1 MNTLIIGGLL
11 ALALVAIVSAILLGI
26 GEERAEKQ
34 RAAEKA
40 ASLARASKVP
50 QRSEGTAAF
59 PPPAPARSF
68 SSPPGDLRTTRQ
80 LAPSPHENDHHS
92 AYRSG
97 PLSPSSAREEEALA
111 FLKGQLHAIIGEMR
125 SLGKKASELEQ
136 RLNMLS
142 EVFESLP
149 HPLDERTTNTP
160 LPSMGARE

>member
-1 MNTLIIGGLL
+1 VNTLIIGGLL
-11 ALALVAIVSAILLGI
+11 ALALVALVSAILLGI

-40 ASLARASKVP
+40 ASLARASKVA
-50 QRSEGTAAF
+50 AAF
-59 PPPAPARSF
+59 P
-68 SSPPGDLRTTRQ
+68 SPTGDLRTTRQ

-92 AYRSG
+92 TYSSV
-97 PLSPSSAREEEALA
+97 PLSAPNAREEEAIA
-111 FLKGQLHAIIGEMR
+111 FLKGQFHSITGDLR
-125 SLGKKASELEQ
+125 SLGKKVSELER
-136 RLNMLS
+136 RLNVLS